1 MNSLDLKHSF
11 IFLFMTV
18 LALLFS
24 VFSITPVS
32 AQQPLPTPSVDQVNA
47 IAKELYCPVCENIPL
62 DVCGTQACAQWRDL
76 IREKLSQGWTTDQ
89 IKDYFAQQ
97 YGDRVLATPPVKAG
111 MSLNWL
117 VYIVPPLAF
126 MLGVFILFRAFHLW
140 KVPVKANTSSQTK
153 DTNGAAFST
162 PENEYV
168 ARLEEELR
176 RGQ

>member
-1 MNSLDLKHSF
+1 MTPIYLKRSLIFPF
-11 IFLFMTV
+11 ITM

-24 VFSITPVS
+24 AFSITPVL
-32 AQQPLPTPSVDQVNA
+32 AQQPLPTPSVDQVNT

-76 IREKLSQGWTTDQ
+76 IREKLSQGWTADQ
-89 IKDYFAQQ
+89 IQDYFAQQ
-97 YGDRVLATPPVKAG
+97 YGDRVLATPPLRAG
-111 MSLNWL
+111 FNLNWL

-126 MLGVFILFRAFHLW
+126 LLGVFILVRALRAW
-140 KVPVKANTSSQTK
+140 KVPTKASTPAQAQNL
-153 DTNGAAFST
+153 NEAALST

-176 RGQ
+176 RRQ